1 MHAAPLPHVR
11 ASARALLPLFP
22 LSPLSP
28 LVAFA
33 ALAALAGCDTPV
45 ADAGPLFNREA
56 WHHVDDPSLIDDDF
70 EYVLDELPTSGE
82 AKQVPWP
89 GSYWPT
95 YRDGINE
102 RWDGDDTRSP
112 AEKYAAAFGKSGVED
127 AVSRRYGVD
136 SLTLNPTCRKDSDC
150 KQPEGSVCAKRR
162 GETTGRCSETWFGI
176 CDAWAP
182 AAILEPEPRKAVTYN
197 GVEFKVNDLKALISV
212 SYTAGLEV
220 RYVSLRCNESSKDE
234 DLGDLDQC
242 KDTNPGTFHVVAANL
257 LGLRGESFIEDRT
270 YDYEVWNQPVRSFKV
285 TKDVELTPAQANAL
299 LGAAGDDYA
308 FNPKAVSLRQIRTEL
323 RWVAESPSYLD
334 GPRLDEIDQFTMR
347 ERYDYVLEL
356 DADGKIIGGEWLGAT
371 RTNHPDF
378 LWRPIKKRD
387 AVAVDVIDYDDI
399 KQLLDQSAEP

>member
-1 MHAAPLPHVR
+1 MA
-11 ASARALLPLFP
+11 
-22 LSPLSP
+22 
-28 LVAFA
+28 
-33 ALAALAGCDTPV
+33 
-45 ADAGPLFNREA
+45 
-56 WHHVDDPSLIDDDF
+56 
-70 EYVLDELPTSGE
+70 
-82 AKQVPWP
+82 
-89 GSYWPT
+89 
-95 YRDGINE
+95 
-102 RWDGDDTRSP
+102 
-112 AEKYAAAFGKSGVED
+112 
-127 AVSRRYGVD
+127 
-136 SLTLNPTCRKDSDC
+136 
-150 KQPEGSVCAKRR
+150 
-162 GETTGRCSETWFGI
+162 
-176 CDAWAP
+176 
-182 AAILEPEPRKAVTYN
+182 RKAVTYN

-270 YDYEVWNQPVRSFKV
+270 YDYQVWNQPVRSFKV

-308 FNPKAVSLRQIRTEL
+308 FNPKAASLRQIRTEL

-378 LWRPIKKRD
+378 LWRPIKKHD
-387 AVAVDVIDYDDI
+387 AVAADVIDYDDI
-399 KQLLDQSAEP
+399 KQLLDQSAQP